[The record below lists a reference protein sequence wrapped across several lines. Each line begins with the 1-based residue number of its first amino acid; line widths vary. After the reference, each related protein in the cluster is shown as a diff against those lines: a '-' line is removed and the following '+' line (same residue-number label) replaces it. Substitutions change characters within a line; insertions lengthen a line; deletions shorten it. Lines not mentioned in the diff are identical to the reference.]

1 MRFRALSAIARLML
15 TSCLGA
21 SAFSGGYV
29 KPSIPMRAETLTR
42 HGKRNGTV
50 AQAKRAALKERR
62 RKEHRMHCR

>member
-1 MRFRALSAIARLML
+1 MRFGALFAIARLML

-29 KPSIPMRAETLTR
+29 KPSIPMRSETLTR

-50 AQAKRAALKERR
+50 AQAKRAALKARR